1 MNNRTYVAERS
12 KPFPPLAGGLRGV
25 WEGHPCPD
33 TPDESGNYNIECVS
47 PEQVVFTLHVL
58 RFTSRFT
65 KELRMLNYI
74 IRRTLY
80 ALPILIGVNLITF
93 VLFFVVNS
101 PNDMA
106 RMILG
111 EKNIT
116 QEDVDRWK
124 RDRGY
129 HLPLFLNTEESGFSV
144 FTQTIFS
151 QKAMR
156 LFLFD
161 FGKSDRNNIDIGY
174 QISHRMWASLA
185 IAIPTFIIGLLVNI
199 TFSMIIA
206 YYRAT
211 YVDFWGTIVA
221 VILMSISTLFYIIAG
236 QWLFGKVLRL
246 FPISG
251 YDTGVNML
259 KFVFLPAVIGVIS
272 GIGTGVRF
280 YRTIFLEEVNRDYV
294 RTARAKGLGEG
305 VVLFKH
311 ALKNAMIP
319 ILTNVVLAIP
329 FLFMG
334 SLVMENFFSIP
345 GLGSFTIDAINAQD
359 FAIVRSMVYL
369 GSVLYIVGLL
379 LTDISYTLVDPRIRL
394 Q

>member
-1 MNNRTYVAERS
+1 
-12 KPFPPLAGGLRGV
+12 
-25 WEGHPCPD
+25 
-33 TPDESGNYNIECVS
+33 
-47 PEQVVFTLHVL
+47 
-58 RFTSRFT
+58 
-65 KELRMLNYI
+65 MLNYI
-74 IRRTLY
+74 IRRTLLRHPDPHRGQPDHLR
-80 ALPILIGVNLITF
+80 ALFHRQL
-93 VLFFVVNS
+93 
-101 PNDMA
+101 A
-106 RMILG
+106 RRHGTKKILG
-111 EKNIT
+111 ERNIT
-116 QEDVDRWK
+116 QGDVDHWK

-129 HLPLFLNTEESGFSV
+129 HLPLFFNAEESGASA

-161 FGKSDRNNIDIGY
+161 FGKSDRNNMDIGY
-174 QISHRMWASLA
+174 QISRRMWASLA

-199 TFSMIIA
+199 TCSMIIA

-236 QWLFGKVLRL
+236 QWLFGKMLRL

-294 RTARAKGLGEG
+294 RTARAKGVGESA
-305 VVLFKH
+305 VLFKH

-329 FLFMG
+329 FLFIG
-334 SLVMENFFSIP
+334 SLVMENFFSQF
-345 GLGSFTIDAINAQD
+345 LGW
-359 FAIVRSMVYL
+359 V
-369 GSVLYIVGLL
+369 VLRLMPS
-379 LTDISYTLVDPRIRL
+379 THKISRL
-394 Q
+394 SAAWSIWDRCCISWAYC